1 MVRRPSTDDAA
12 AAGERS
18 CTTHAG
24 TETGEATRLSVHL
37 AAAAATGVDVAA
49 AARANAKQ
57 DLFLRALLHNTQV
70 ARENTARQPG
80 HAAHPH
86 PRPRPRVKS
95 GETRTKPESG
105 GRGTRIRRRRPRRGP
120 RSARPRPT
128 NIATCPAVT

>member
-37 AAAAATGVDVAA
+37 AAAAATGVDVVA
-49 AARANAKQ
+49 AARANAKP

-80 HAAHPH
+80 HAA
-86 PRPRPRVKS
+86 RPRPRVKS
-95 GETRTKPESG
+95 GETRTKPESPEAG
-105 GRGTRIRRRRPRRGP
+105 VHVYAVAGPGAVRGRPARDQPTLRPV
-120 RSARPRPT
+120 RP
-128 NIATCPAVT
+128 